1 VISTGEWERALGC
14 IPPQSSR
21 RTAASLPV
29 AFGLARSF
37 SLACFSSRSQRTAAA
52 RYLSHSLPFPSLIE
66 TTSTTTMSAGPFNEL
81 VEETWTRVQELMSS
95 TDGWAPISTVRA
107 RWLFVVDWSARAL
120 DRVQRHFSLTVWCAP
135 LCLSAW
141 VCGVVTSD
149 PGERARQL
157 PSRAAWLLDQG
168 MKCASTHRE
177 REGEIVV
184 ADTLVPYPR
193 GGGGARSHTRN
204 VVILIMWSLCGR
216 SYALLDVPR
225 LPLRPSRL
233 SSGARPRRSSSRYVD
248 AAITP
253 ARRPGRARRPLK
265 RE

>member
-1 VISTGEWERALGC
+1 MISTGEWERALGC

-120 DRVQRHFSLTVWCAP
+120 DRVQRHFSLTVWCTSVSIGVGVWRRHFRSRRTCKTATFESCLAP
-135 LCLSAW
+135 RSRYE
-141 VCGVVTSD
+141 VCVHTS
-149 PGERARQL
+149 
-157 PSRAAWLLDQG
+157 
-168 MKCASTHRE
+168 RE
-177 REGEIVV
+177 RE
-184 ADTLVPYPR
+184 
-193 GGGGARSHTRN
+193 RS
-204 VVILIMWSLCGR
+204 
-216 SYALLDVPR
+216 
-225 LPLRPSRL
+225 L
-233 SSGARPRRSSSRYVD
+233 S
-248 AAITP
+248 
-253 ARRPGRARRPLK
+253 
-265 RE
+265 